1 MMTAEPYTESELL
14 VKFSRRGLWVALVL
28 LGALGAYAIVINLFP
43 DSAAAAMANL
53 LARMLPIAIIIAL
66 AALRSSLKGART
78 DSRTNSI
85 NALLQDE
92 LRQHSL
98 NRAYRNALV
107 AVLLAQPMLALVLTW
122 TTMPYPVVLMAS
134 MTALIGACTVVCSM
148 LAYDR

>member
-1 MMTAEPYTESELL
+1 
-14 VKFSRRGLWVALVL
+14 
-28 LGALGAYAIVINLFP
+28 
-43 DSAAAAMANL
+43 MANL
-53 LARMLPIAIIIAL
+53 LARMLPIAIIVAL
-66 AALRSSLKGART
+66 AALRSSLKGVRT
-78 DSRTNSI
+78 DPRSNSI

-107 AVLLAQPMLALVLTW
+107 AVLLAQPILALLLTW